1 MHDLEI
7 WLADARAA
15 HARLTYIERAIR
27 ECSGQAMA
35 SGTRVAAWVTRGAE
49 VYTSQSVDALWSAIC
64 TLNAHLGGPSLAGEV
79 QP

>member
-1 MHDLEI
+1 MHDLAL

-15 HARLTYIERAIR
+15 HAQLTRLHRSMSAHALNPLHSTWA
-27 ECSGQAMA
+27 
-35 SGTRVAAWVTRGAE
+35 TRGVE
-49 VYTSQSVDALWSAIC
+49 VYTSQSADALWSAIC